1 MKKNISIIIIL
12 SIVAILFAQNPFT
25 SKTDKTKVTESK
37 LSKNSLWLKIVDIQ
51 KNLNRSVSSSLRKL
65 KQEFDYKIFLIL
77 IGVSFL
83 YGVVHAIGPGHGKML
98 VGAYFLK
105 EKASVFSSLK
115 IGSIISIT
123 HSGSAAILGLLVG
136 IFFKSAKMYKDDFQM
151 YITIFSGILIAV
163 LGVFY
168 LLRSIFPKKFEHNHN
183 SKEKN
188 ELLLGVFS
196 GMVPCPVSLT
206 IILFSIYLDLLWVGI
221 SCVLALS
228 LGMAVTISLI
238 GILVIKTRA
247 VTEFMT
253 RKRST
258 LSLVMGKIL
267 SISGSLIIISIGVF
281 MALSKI

>member
-1 MKKNISIIIIL
+1 MKKTISIIIIL

-77 IGVSFL
+77 IGISFL

-258 LSLVMGKIL
+258 LSFVMGKIL

>member
-1 MKKNISIIIIL
+1 MKKIISIIIIL